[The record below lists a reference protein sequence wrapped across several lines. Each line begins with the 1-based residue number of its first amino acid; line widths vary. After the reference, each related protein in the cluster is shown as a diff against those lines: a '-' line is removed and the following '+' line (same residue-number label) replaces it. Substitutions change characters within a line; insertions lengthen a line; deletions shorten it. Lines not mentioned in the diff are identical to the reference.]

1 MIDDGFIEE
10 TNSIISEYGIEI
22 KPLKSIGYK
31 EISSYLK
38 KEITLDDAIS
48 KVIINTRRL
57 AKRQITWLRK
67 DSKMEWHDN
76 SDQLLKSIEKF
87 LIS

>member
-1 MIDDGFIEE
+1 MKRQ
-10 TNSIISEYGIEI
+10 TVSLVSMVSKI

-76 SDQLLKSIEKF
+76 SDQLLKSQLKN
-87 LIS
+87 S